1 MSLVSISL
9 AFSVP
14 TAPGAKVEGFGRYN
28 VNSGENGENGESDD
42 SGCGLWC

>member
-9 AFSVP
+9 AFDVA
-14 TAPGAKVEGFGRYN
+14 TAPRDKFEGFGRYN
-28 VNSGENGENGESDD
+28 VNSVESGENGESGD